1 VYFKIQY
8 QDLTDRETVINAN
21 KDKILTEEQNI
32 TEGNFLIFS
41 DTPRLEE
48 RLTSIED
55 TQDLILLKLEGI
67 I

>member
-1 VYFKIQY
+1 MYFKIQY